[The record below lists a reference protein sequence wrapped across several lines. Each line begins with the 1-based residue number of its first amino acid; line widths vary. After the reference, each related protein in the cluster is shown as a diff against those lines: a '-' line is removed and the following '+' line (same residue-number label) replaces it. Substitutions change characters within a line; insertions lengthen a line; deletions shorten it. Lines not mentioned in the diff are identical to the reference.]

1 MKVLFP
7 RHIKKW
13 FLAGMTFTI
22 GPLTVSIV
30 QLFVLALWIAG
41 SFAIANYLIK
51 NGNHKVVAI
60 AAAAPFT
67 LIACAI
73 AFFEISEMGLIEF
86 LSKMARTHFFDT
98 TTKYQVNTQKPNEI
112 DLIIKKS
119 HTEEQTQKIQFK
131 TQKGLLSDDTEE
143 KIRDSGLL

>member
-13 FLAGMTFTI
+13 LLSGMTFTI
-22 GPLTVSIV
+22 GPITVSIV
-30 QLFVLALWIAG
+30 QLFVLALGVAG

-51 NGNHKVVAI
+51 GGNNKFVAI

-73 AFFEISEMGLIEF
+73 AFFEVSEMGLLEF
-86 LSKMARTHFFDT
+86 LAKMARTHFFDT
-98 TTKYQVNTQKPNEI
+98 TTKYQVNSPQI
-112 DLIIKKS
+112 DKTDLLIKQNHS
-119 HTEEQTQKIQFK
+119 DEQTQKITFK
-131 TQKGLLSDDTEE
+131 TQKGLLSDDTDD